1 MQQQTIGVPRPC
13 GKCGSFQRT
22 KRRKGPH
29 LGEYCVC
36 GHLLR
41 WVPKEITLERALE
54 FVLPFGKHK
63 GKKLSEID
71 DDEYLHWLHEQS
83 SNKKISELARLIL
96 LACVK
101 PDQGGRV

>member
-1 MQQQTIGVPRPC
+1 VTHQQAIGVPRPC

-29 LGEYCVC
+29 LGEYCEC

-54 FVLPFGKHK
+54 FVMPFGKHK
-63 GKKLSEID
+63 GKPLKDI
-71 DDEYLHWLHEQS
+71 DDEYLDWLFEHGDNQ
-83 SNKKISELARLIL
+83 KIGEMARLVYE
-96 LACVK
+96 AR
-101 PDQGGRV
+101 P